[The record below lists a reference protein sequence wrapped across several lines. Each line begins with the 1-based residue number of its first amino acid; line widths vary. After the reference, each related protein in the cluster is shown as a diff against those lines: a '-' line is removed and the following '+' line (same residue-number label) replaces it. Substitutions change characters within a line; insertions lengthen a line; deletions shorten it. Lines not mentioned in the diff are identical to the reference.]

1 MFNPM
6 RHKTVTVPDIGT
18 VDHAWDILG
27 EWEAELELLAASQRI
42 RGHLAFRS
50 WDKAE
55 LALAAD
61 EAAQAGVPARVFL
74 SRETTVERSQAGG
87 GAFEWFMSAKEA
99 EWAVQCV
106 LWPGELFSRVA
117 HVDGEEELYRLR
129 ARRPASYYAA
139 KYP

>member
-1 MFNPM
+1 M
-6 RHKTVTVPDIGT
+6 RHKTVTVPDIGV

-27 EWEAELELLAASQRI
+27 VWEAELELLAASQRV
-42 RGHLAFRS
+42 RGQLAFRS
-50 WDKAE
+50 WDHAE
-55 LALAAD
+55 LELEEESAA
-61 EAAQAGVPARVFL
+61 AAGVPSTVKL
-74 SRETTVERSQAGG
+74 SRETIVERSQAGG
-87 GAFEWFMSAKEA
+87 GAFEWFMSAREA